1 MPASAGSAIGSS
13 FQRSAPSFKISTLVG
28 FSAVPSVDFARG
40 SCTFS
45 VCATMYV
52 DATIRMTSST
62 STTST
67 SGVTLMAAIVLARPP
82 PLDIVPAMA

>member
-1 MPASAGSAIGSS
+1 
-13 FQRSAPSFKISTLVG
+13 LVG

-40 SCTFS
+40 SWTFS

-52 DATIRMTSST
+52 DATIRMTSKT

-67 SGVTLMAAIVLARPP
+67 SGVTLMAAMVLARPP
-82 PLDIVPAMA
+82 VGIVPATA